1 MVEGWSHLWRQ
12 ALHDVLYQRLGEG
25 KAMEVFLVLK
35 ILHDLQVGLQGLN
48 FGGEVFSNLLD

>member
-25 KAMEVFLVLK
+25 NALEAFLVVK

-48 FGGEVFSNLLD
+48 LGGEVLSDLLD